1 MTEDKRAD
9 DSIDV
14 LVNLNDDE
22 VSGRDVMIVREELMI
37 GVCLSVVFLEPDV

>member
-22 VSGRDVMIVREELMI
+22 VSGRDVMIVREELMS
-37 GVCLSVVFLEPDV
+37 GVCLSVVFLVPDV